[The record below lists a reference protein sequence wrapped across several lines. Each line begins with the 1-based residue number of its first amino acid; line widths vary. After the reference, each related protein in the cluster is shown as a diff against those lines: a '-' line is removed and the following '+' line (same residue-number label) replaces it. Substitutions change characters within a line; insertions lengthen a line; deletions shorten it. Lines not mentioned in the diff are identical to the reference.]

1 MDEDVWVVLHRQHHL
16 FIKGFGVSEHDDR
29 AVSIWTPFLKRAR
42 AFPSESA
49 ANAVIEEWGLEG
61 IAEPCVICTSDS

>member
-1 MDEDVWVVLHRQHHL
+1 MNEEWVVLHSRHHL
-16 FIKGFGVSEHDDR
+16 FLRGFRASEDN
-29 AVSIWTPFLKRAR
+29 VFPSWTLYLKRSR

-61 IAEPCVICTSDS
+61 IAEPCVICTSES